1 MSKIQQI
8 KIAEEWDNIEAT
20 LQDTRIWAFLNE
32 KMPDMPAHI
41 EYIFDL
47 IFNINKKQEI
57 EKLISSSEY
66 TSIPKKDQ
74 IPRAEKT
81 LADKYGTDEYAT
93 FRFFSEKFEGADRKI
108 IDDYWKEVRDYC
120 ETFNEWYNNPRWYH
134 YIGFLIYCGVPII
147 TIFKCYYGKTK
158 RDFVNSLIELI
169 RENLNIILT
178 PSGELLNKDKK
189 RTPITYDNKN
199 KERLRQILVLYNI
212 EYIINR
218 NKNNDNSYVIFP
230 FDLFKLEKWDIE
242 HIDSFTTNPLTD
254 KEQQKEW
261 IKTSISDLEELGVN
275 IDAEFS
281 QKINDFI
288 DKKDSK
294 ITFDDIKLLIS
305 KLADED
311 TSLEENSKDA
321 KNSIGNLTL
330 LNADINRGYG
340 NSIFPSKRKV
350 ITIRDSEG
358 RFIPICTKNVFLKN
372 IVNSGTGSISW
383 KISDMENY
391 KNDIVKTIK
400 KFLIVETVGEEKND
414 SEI

>member
-1 MSKIQQI
+1 MKI
-8 KIAEEWDNIEAT
+8 
-20 LQDTRIWAFLNE
+20 
-32 KMPDMPAHI
+32 
-41 EYIFDL
+41 
-47 IFNINKKQEI
+47 
-57 EKLISSSEY
+57 
-66 TSIPKKDQ
+66 
-74 IPRAEKT
+74 
-81 LADKYGTDEYAT
+81 
-93 FRFFSEKFEGADRKI
+93 
-108 IDDYWKEVRDYC
+108 
-120 ETFNEWYNNPRWYH
+120 
-134 YIGFLIYCGVPII
+134 
-147 TIFKCYYGKTK
+147 
-158 RDFVNSLIELI
+158 
-169 RENLNIILT
+169 
-178 PSGELLNKDKK
+178 
-189 RTPITYDNKN
+189 
-199 KERLRQILVLYNI
+199 LRRY
-212 EYIINR
+212 
-218 NKNNDNSYVIFP
+218 
-230 FDLFKLEKWDIE
+230 
-242 HIDSFTTNPLTD
+242 
-254 KEQQKEW
+254 
-261 IKTSISDLEELGVN
+261 
-275 IDAEFS
+275 S